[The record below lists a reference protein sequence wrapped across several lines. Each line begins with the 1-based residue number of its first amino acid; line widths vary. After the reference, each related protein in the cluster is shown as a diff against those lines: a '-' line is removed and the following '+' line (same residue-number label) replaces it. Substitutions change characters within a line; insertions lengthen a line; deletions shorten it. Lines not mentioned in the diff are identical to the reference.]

1 MKNKHLVIILGPTG
15 IGKTDL
21 SISLAANYASEIIS
35 ADSRQFYKELRIGTA
50 APTPE
55 QLSEI
60 KHHFVGQLSVNDYFN
75 VSMFEIQALELLDTL
90 FMKMDIVF
98 LTGGSG
104 LYIDVICYGIDEFP
118 DIDQEIRDSLLKKY
132 KEQGLESIR
141 YELKRIDP
149 LHYENVDLN
158 NPNRILKALEIYYMT
173 GKPYSDFLK
182 QEKQER
188 SFNIIK
194 IGLNTDREVLYKR
207 INRRVDGMIESGL
220 VEEVKSLEQ
229 YRNTNALNTVG
240 YKEVFQYLD
249 GQVSLREATDLIRR
263 NSRRYARRQLTWFRK
278 DRDIKW
284 FSPEDREHITE
295 YINQQMD

>member
-60 KHHFVGQLSVNDYFN
+60 RHHFVGQLSVNDYFN

-249 GQVSLREATDLIRR
+249 GQLSLREATDLIRR